1 MDRASSSGLSTPVP
15 RFNTCVQIIV
25 VPTWLCPSSSWMVR
39 MSCPWSSKC
48 VAVGRDRGAVA
59 IGEPGQKLVD
69 LGGPHLAR
77 MTQAMEPDKPAHP
90 VDVGL
95 LGS

>member
-1 MDRASSSGLSTPVP
+1 
-15 RFNTCVQIIV
+15 
-25 VPTWLCPSSSWMVR
+25 
-39 MSCPWSSKC
+39 
-48 VAVGRDRGAVA
+48 VA
-59 IGEPGQKLVD
+59 IGEPGQKLLD

-77 MTQAMEPDKPAHP
+77 MTQAMEVDEAAHP